1 MKDFQVCVNCKKPNE
16 GPIHTAGQLL
26 GLWVSSSPIYSPWQH
41 APISREWWSRQ
52 VVFSHEEQGTEEE
65 SHSGV
70 MDNMRPV
77 NILLTKILR
86 IDFLTKFFF
95 FFLTWLQISCV
106 KIQETLQV
114 STETEGMVCEQ
125 EIHSDGDSLFLIQ
138 ELWSSVSTGQIISG
152 MLSLVLQAGIGSLA
166 LGKQKF
172 NVQEESLRCC
182 VLVCLPFLVIQFP

>member
-1 MKDFQVCVNCKKPNE
+1 MATCSHKQGMMKPSGGFFPWRTGNRGGKSLRCD
-16 GPIHTAGQLL
+16 GQYEA
-26 GLWVSSSPIYSPWQH
+26 SKYFAH
-41 APISREWWSRQ
+41 KN
-52 VVFSHEEQGTEEE
+52 TE
-65 SHSGV
+65 
-70 MDNMRPV
+70 NW
-77 NILLTKILR
+77 
-86 IDFLTKFFF
+86 FLDKVFFF